1 MSEIFSFA
9 PHFLLSLF
17 MARASWKKTFE
28 HCRRIACLFIWGYLC
43 WERRF
48 EGVCLRS
55 SGSLSK
61 HSFRA
66 GWGCH
71 QEMVEHVWSP
81 PDATYVVFSSF
92 QAFDVQLF
100 IIRQFRI
107 FTLCVKSTWS
117 QNWRNCTFI
126 IFYNLIVNYS
136 SGRIWLIFHQTR
148 WKVTNYMFLK
158 IFYLE
163 IHEITGLKPCC
174 VWRFMLTLGIV
185 YTQMKISKNFTQS
198 KIRMSLFL
206 HQIWRNVSQ
215 QWMLCSEWV
224 PSEWESDKNITII
237 HTTPVHQLM
246 SWENKSWNKSIKTF
260 LTKIRVHNP

>member
-1 MSEIFSFA
+1 MQAAIDTHGIYLCLSIRTAKLNMSEIFSFA

-107 FTLCVKSTWS
+107 FTLCLKSTWS
-117 QNWRNCTFI
+117 QNWWNCTFI
-126 IFYNLIVNYS
+126 FLVLL
-136 SGRIWLIFHQTR
+136 WTR
-148 WKVTNYMFLK
+148 DAF
-158 IFYLE
+158 
-163 IHEITGLKPCC
+163 
-174 VWRFMLTLGIV
+174 
-185 YTQMKISKNFTQS
+185 
-198 KIRMSLFL
+198 
-206 HQIWRNVSQ
+206 
-215 QWMLCSEWV
+215 
-224 PSEWESDKNITII
+224 D
-237 HTTPVHQLM
+237 
-246 SWENKSWNKSIKTF
+246 
-260 LTKIRVHNP
+260 